1 LSLSQEEARLRTRQA
16 KEDLE
21 KFLQFLLLAPEMTSM
36 LRFKKAEK
44 LFEDVVEWQEVKERD
59 RKDIFEDVQHEVAKR
74 EKVDEYASVISNGSS
89 CQCGQSRSIKV
100 IKSNRF

>member
-1 LSLSQEEARLRTRQA
+1 MCVSQEEARLRTRQA

-21 KFLQFLLLAPEMTSM
+21 KFLLLAPEMTSM

>member
-1 LSLSQEEARLRTRQA
+1 MCVSQEEARLRTRQA

-21 KFLQFLLLAPEMTSM
+21 KFLLLAPEMTSM

-100 IKSNRF
+100 IKSNIF